1 MYLVIKHT
9 CKKLKKTLTLLIILC
24 CVLQVLII
32 LCCVLQV
39 LIILCCVLQVL
50 NNDKEDNNTIPVGTQ
65 THKKW
70 GWVQVQESK
79 HLLSHSLSFRA
90 LIIIMY
96 KCSWTSLARIRMA
109 RTPWIAWTVFFSPVN
124 FTVNSLSNKPK
135 FLEH

>member
-9 CKKLKKTLTLLIILC
+9 CKKLKKTLTL
-24 CVLQVLII
+24 LII

-70 GWVQVQESK
+70 G
-79 HLLSHSLSFRA
+79 
-90 LIIIMY
+90 
-96 KCSWTSLARIRMA
+96 
-109 RTPWIAWTVFFSPVN
+109 
-124 FTVNSLSNKPK
+124 
-135 FLEH
+135 

>member
-70 GWVQVQESK
+70 G
-79 HLLSHSLSFRA
+79 
-90 LIIIMY
+90 
-96 KCSWTSLARIRMA
+96 
-109 RTPWIAWTVFFSPVN
+109 
-124 FTVNSLSNKPK
+124 
-135 FLEH
+135 

>member
-9 CKKLKKTLTLLIILC
+9 CKKLKKTLTLLIILCCVLQVLIILCCVLQVLIILC

-70 GWVQVQESK
+70 G
-79 HLLSHSLSFRA
+79 
-90 LIIIMY
+90 
-96 KCSWTSLARIRMA
+96 
-109 RTPWIAWTVFFSPVN
+109 
-124 FTVNSLSNKPK
+124 
-135 FLEH
+135 